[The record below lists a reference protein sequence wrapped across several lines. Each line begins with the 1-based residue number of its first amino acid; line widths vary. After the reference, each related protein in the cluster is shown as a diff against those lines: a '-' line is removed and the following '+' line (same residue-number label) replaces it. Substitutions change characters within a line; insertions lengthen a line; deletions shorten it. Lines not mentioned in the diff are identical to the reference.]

1 MASARGPAVSSCL
14 ALEPCGQGR
23 VLPRLVI
30 RFSAELGARG
40 GGLASAAP
48 SPPPCAGAPPP
59 SLERLPDAVT
69 PAAGTDG
76 FPGAGTAGGL
86 SPSPLTGVL
95 ELRAGTQALAVF
107 LTTLICPTWNSA
119 SCLRCVL
126 SLEWRCCLFLQTP
139 VLAPQADRGSFSV
152 STGSSTPPAPS
163 PGHAVLWL

>member
-23 VLPRLVI
+23 VLPLLVI

-48 SPPPCAGAPPP
+48 SPLPCAGAPPP
-59 SLERLPDAVT
+59 SLERLDTVT

-86 SPSPLTGVL
+86 SPSLLQGS
-95 ELRAGTQALAVF
+95 
-107 LTTLICPTWNSA
+107 WN
-119 SCLRCVL
+119 C
-126 SLEWRCCLFLQTP
+126 
-139 VLAPQADRGSFSV
+139 VLAPRRWPRS
-152 STGSSTPPAPS
+152 
-163 PGHAVLWL
+163 